1 MDRGKG
7 KVTLT
12 LTRLQQFR
20 RFYVVHGVQTDRKN
34 VFPLK
39 DSILG
44 RTVYK
49 LVTIGIEGFKV
60 CSFRS

>member
-12 LTRLQQFR
+12 LTRLQQFH
-20 RFYVVHGVQTDRKN
+20 RFYVVHAVQRDRKN

-44 RTVYK
+44 RTVCK